1 MARSTIG
8 DGTIVVVGAALLEL
22 RFAVDGLPS
31 SGGDVLAHGF
41 EVRVGGSAV
50 NVARTLQ
57 ALGCLPLLVL
67 HRGEGPFD
75 RMVGRELAQIGL
87 RLRGR
92 RSRRPSGVTVTLVEP
107 SGERSL
113 VSALGAEG
121 SVGAQDLP
129 ADVGKARAVYV
140 SGYELLASPDLEAA
154 IAALPRHVLVLFDP
168 GPRGA
173 WPGRLQ
179 GAWQR
184 ADVVRL
190 NQEEA
195 ERRSG
200 RKGAAEAAAAIGRT
214 HDVVVSTADAA
225 YVAVRGEVSRV
236 AGGERVPR
244 DTTGAGDAHAAG
256 LLAGLTHGMDLLAA
270 TALANRVARLHVL
283 GEDVGEAAAP

>member
-1 MARSTIG
+1 MAKRAIG

-50 NVARTLQ
+50 NVARSLQ
-57 ALGCLPLLVL
+57 GLGCQPLLVL
-67 HRGEGPFD
+67 HRGQGPFD
-75 RMVGRELAQIGL
+75 RMVGRELAQLGL
-87 RLRGR
+87 AVEGR
-92 RSRRPSGVTVTLVEP
+92 RSPRPSGVTVTLVEP

-121 SVGAQDLP
+121 SVGAEDLP
-129 ADVGKARAVYV
+129 GDVGRARAVYV

-154 IAALPRHVLVLFDP
+154 IAALPRRVLVLFDP

-173 WPGRLQ
+173 WPGRLL

-190 NQEEA
+190 NREEA

-200 RKGAAEAAAAIGRT
+200 RRSAEAAAAAIGRN
-214 HDVVVSTADAA
+214 HQVVVSTADGA
-225 YVAVRGEVSRV
+225 YVALGGEVWRI
-236 AGGERVPR
+236 AGGERVSR

-256 LLAGLTHGMDLLAA
+256 LLAGLTRGMDLLAA

-283 GEDVGEAAAP
+283 GEGGRALGL